1 MINTETFR
9 TDSLFRIP
17 ELILFSGMIICLLGL
32 LGIIIPVL
40 SPAAPVAGILCGFW
54 LSGYAVMTIL
64 FPYIASGERVVTVIG
79 SILSSI
85 TFLTLSALA
94 CEFSGR
100 NAFSD
105 SSVPQVTP
113 FFTSIIL
120 LYSTFFVLMA
130 LIVVFSRSDRTT
142 IPEFFI
148 ETGFGLKSQI
158 PVVLAAAAIILLFCG
173 AAVWILSTTEPGEV
187 TELWLLNGNGTAED
201 YPSAVHAGEKL
212 TSIIG
217 IHSQEKGTTN
227 FLLTITVQ
235 NRTVNSKK
243 LQLAEGERS
252 EFPVTID
259 QFPGNPGETVR
270 IRYNL
275 FRGGENQNTTPYR
288 SVSEGIRIL

>member
-32 LGIIIPVL
+32 LGIITPVL
-40 SPAAPVAGILCGFW
+40 YPAAPVAGLLCGFW

-64 FPYIASGERVVTVIG
+64 FPYTASGERVVTVIG

-94 CEFSGR
+94 CEFSGKD
-100 NAFSD
+100 AFSD
-105 SSVPQVTP
+105 SPVPQVTP

-148 ETGFGLKSQI
+148 EAGSGLKSRI
-158 PVVLAAAAIILLFCG
+158 PPILAAAALILLFCG
-173 AAVWILSTTEPGEV
+173 AAAWILSATEPREV
-187 TELWLLNGNGTAED
+187 TEVWLFNANGTAEN
-201 YPSAVHAGEKL
+201 YPSSVHTGEKL

-217 IHSQEKGTTN
+217 IHSQERGNTT
-227 FLLTITVQ
+227 FILTTSVQ
-235 NRTVNSKK
+235 NRTVNSRT
-243 LQLAEGERS
+243 LGLAEGEKA

-259 QFPGNPGETVR
+259 QVSGTPGETVR
-270 IRYNL
+270 IRYDL
-275 FRGGENQNTTPYR
+275 FRGDNQNTTPYR